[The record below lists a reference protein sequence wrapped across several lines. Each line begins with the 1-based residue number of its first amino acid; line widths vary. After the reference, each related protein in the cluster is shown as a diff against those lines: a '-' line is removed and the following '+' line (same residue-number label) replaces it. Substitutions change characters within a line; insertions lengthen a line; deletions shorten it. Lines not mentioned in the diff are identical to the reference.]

1 MRLFRWLP
9 LLVLI
14 PALAAVSCVRLHG
27 PEDIRREL
35 SRSAGVELDREM
47 GLTLTR
53 SGMWI
58 ARMGLRMSDEDEI
71 SLRGVRRMQVGI
83 YEVRGPGR
91 GQDRIRSIDFSLL
104 EGWTQVVRVRE
115 DDEQVFVLTRE
126 ESGKIRGLLVI
137 VAESDEWVLVRMK
150 GKLDRMLEEAI
161 RTAFDEVDRPDLY
174 ARTRAERGL
183 EPLGPDGE
191 GDPDSEALVGAL
203 RVTTN

>member
-1 MRLFRWLP
+1 MRSIRWLP

-53 SGMWI
+53 SGMWL

-83 YEVRGPGR
+83 YEVRGPRR
-91 GQDRIRSIDFSLL
+91 GHERIRNIDFELL
-104 EGWTQVVRVRE
+104 EGWTPVVRLSGDGE
-115 DDEQVFVLTRE
+115 DVLVLTRE
-126 ESGKIRGLLVI
+126 ESGTIRGLLVV

-150 GKLDRMLEEAI
+150 GKLDRMLEDAM
-161 RTAFDEVDRPDLY
+161 RMAFDEVDRPDLY
-174 ARTRAERGL
+174 DRTRSERGL
-183 EPLGPDGE
+183 DAV
-191 GDPDSEALVGAL
+191 DPGSDSDLLVGAL
-203 RVTTN
+203 RVTTD